1 MSDFYVPI
9 NISDLHTIIPSGEQ
23 IIYSTLC
30 KCATVETSVRKT
42 KITKWNSHVLFTNNG
57 VAYNKADSHK
67 KKAPFTKMYSRWED
81 VQGMILIGGKG
92 FLLNTMMDFKLM
104 REENLETNE
113 QFIKRTRE
121 FLLKYP
127 PFIIE
132 KKERWLEENR
142 DNPEIKKNRKKWMT
156 ASIIRLKGNYRRIL
170 AKEQKIKAKEEKKLA
185 KKKK

>member
-1 MSDFYVPI
+1 MSDFYIPI
-9 NISDLHTIIPSGEQ
+9 EISDLQYILPPGEQ
-23 IIYSTLC
+23 IVYSTLC
-30 KCATVETSVRKT
+30 RCALVKT
-42 KITKWNSHVLFTNNG
+42 IGNKTQVLKWNTHVLFTNNY
-57 VAYNKADSHK
+57 VAYNKPDSFK
-67 KKAPFTKMYSRWED
+67 KNSSYQQKYSRWED

-92 FLLNTMMDFKLM
+92 FVLNATMDFKLM
-104 REENLETNE
+104 RDINLETEE

-142 DNPEIKKNRKKWMT
+142 DNPEIKKRRKKWMT
-156 ASIIRLKGNYRRIL
+156 SSIIRLKGNYRRIL